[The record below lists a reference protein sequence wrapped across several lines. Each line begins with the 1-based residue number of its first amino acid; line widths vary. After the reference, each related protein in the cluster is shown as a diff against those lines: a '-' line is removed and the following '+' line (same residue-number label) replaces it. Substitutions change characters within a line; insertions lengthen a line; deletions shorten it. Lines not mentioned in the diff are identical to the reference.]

1 MLAKVGSVRATARA
15 TGWRGEELMG
25 KKPHADR
32 NADKILARDELMD
45 VQKECPVIVQVF
57 RSRFPIEDKYV
68 KE

>member
-1 MLAKVGSVRATARA
+1 
-15 TGWRGEELMG
+15 MG